1 MMSKYNLNA
10 FALAGSATVTEEN
23 PLMRIFFCSTLS
35 QVLLLLSVLNF
46 PANGSQIWE
55 GTGRVINGLG
65 RGGSVKLRLEIDG
78 EIVRSLS
85 GPSLY
90 GKIKTTPKLNGT
102 IQTKSAT
109 WHLEQCG
116 EDLCVNLQQH
126 NLKQIVFYRLQPR
139 IYEEKIKPTQ

>member
-1 MMSKYNLNA
+1 M
-10 FALAGSATVTEEN
+10 G
-23 PLMRIFFCSTLS
+23 FFPFSTLC
-35 QVLLLLSVLNF
+35 QMLLLLSLF
-46 PANGSQIWE
+46 TLPANANEIWE
-55 GTGRVINGLG
+55 GTGRVVNGLG

-85 GPSLY
+85 DPPLY

-102 IQTKSAT
+102 IQTNSAT